1 VADIP
6 THEMAPTAAGHPN
19 VFFVFFHLQPAEAS
33 WEPARWLPGWMHPMA
48 RIRKSRALTAHLI
61 HAKTEQMLHLLL
73 ESGTHSIREMQWEN
87 GPVFWY
93 T

>member
-1 VADIP
+1 MSSFIYSRP
-6 THEMAPTAAGHPN
+6 RHPGSQRAG
-19 VFFVFFHLQPAEAS
+19 S
-33 WEPARWLPGWMHPMA
+33 PGMHPMA